1 MSGQVAD
8 VVVVRDS
15 KVLLVQQR
23 KESAH
28 GLWSYPGGGVEDGE
42 TLEEAIVRE
51 VREEL
56 GSELINYKLYK
67 KYVITTQRGELT
79 INTFIG
85 ELDGDIKLK
94 MDELISFGWFDLQQ
108 IEEMKDELRSAI
120 VLEQA
125 KDVLTNKVNYL
136 TD

>member
-8 VVVVRDS
+8 VVVVKES

-23 KESAH
+23 KEAAH
-28 GLWSYPGGGVEDGE
+28 GLWSYPGGGVEVGE
-42 TLEEAIVRE
+42 TLEDAVVRE
-51 VREEL
+51 VTEEL
-56 GSELINYKLYK
+56 GAKLVNYRLYK

-85 ELDGDIKLK
+85 ELDGDIRLK
-94 MDELISFGWFDLQQ
+94 EDELIAFGWFELQQ
-108 IEEMKDELRSAI
+108 IEKMKDELRSAI

-125 KDVLTNKVNYL
+125 KDVLTKNK
-136 TD
+136 TT

>member
-8 VVVVRDS
+8 VVIVKES

-23 KESAH
+23 KEAAH

-51 VREEL
+51 VKEEL
-56 GSELINYKLYK
+56 GSELVNYKLYK
-67 KYVITTQRGELT
+67 TYVITTPRGELT

-85 ELDGDIKLK
+85 ELIGDIMLK
-94 MDELISFGWFDLQQ
+94 EDELIAYGWFDLQQ
-108 IEEMKDELRSAI
+108 IEEMENELRSAI

-125 KDVLTNKVNYL
+125 KDVLTN
-136 TD
+136 

>member
-1 MSGQVAD
+1 M
-8 VVVVRDS
+8 
-15 KVLLVQQR
+15 LVQLR
-23 KESAH
+23 KEAAH

-42 TLEEAIVRE
+42 TLEDTIVRE
-51 VREEL
+51 VSEEL
-56 GSELINYKLYK
+56 GSKLVNYKLCK

-85 ELDGDIKLK
+85 ELDGVIRLK
-94 MDELISFGWFDLQQ
+94 EDELIAYGWFELQQ

-125 KDVLTNKVNYL
+125 KDVLTNKQNNL